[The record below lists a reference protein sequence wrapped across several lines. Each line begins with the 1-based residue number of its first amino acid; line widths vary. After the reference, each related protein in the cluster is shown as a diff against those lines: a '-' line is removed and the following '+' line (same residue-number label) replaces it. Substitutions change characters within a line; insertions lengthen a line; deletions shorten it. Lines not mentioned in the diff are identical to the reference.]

1 MLQYL
6 SKLDFELKKRKNWR
20 FRGVI
25 FSMRGVRLVR
35 NFWLRWSLMVRT
47 KTPWQTKKTSDTSL
61 APYRSV
67 LVIQNRKIR
76 FWTDFGWRMRFL
88 RSFPRMTQR
97 GPQVSEIS
105 ASNKSGKIGLYEV
118 RAQKSATFDPPKPR
132 PQNLVC
138 DLIFKVCQISLIF
151 WIFDNPKTS
160 MGTPP
165 QKCFL

>member
-6 SKLDFELKKRKNWR
+6 SKHDFELKKRKNWR

-118 RAQKSATFDPPKPR
+118 RAQKSATFDPP
-132 PQNLVC
+132 
-138 DLIFKVCQISLIF
+138 
-151 WIFDNPKTS
+151 PKTS
-160 MGTPP
+160 TPKSCLGP
-165 QKCFL
+165 YFQSLSNVADFLDLW